1 MSWEEFKNFLVAS
14 QTEADIFANTNDA
27 TVQEIDK
34 ALRVQ
39 QAFQQ
44 VLDHPAAAQALQH
57 PALKPLL
64 EEAAG

>member
-1 MSWEEFKNFLVAS
+1 VGGVQDWLTET

-34 ALRVQ
+34 AVRVQ

-44 VLDHPAAAQALQH
+44 VLDHPDAAQVLQH